1 MTRIVHR
8 AFVALGFAVGFS
20 AFAANVSADGWAG
33 GKGMVAAMELDGTKI
48 LESSCPVKGLSHD
61 YVTCGKDLRDRVKE
75 RLCAQKGKGTH
86 KYLYRVSD
94 SKPTTSSVYCK

>member
-1 MTRIVHR
+1 MIRTVHR
-8 AFVALGFAVGFS
+8 ALVALGLAVGFT

-48 LESSCPVKGLSHD
+48 LERSCPAKGLSHD
-61 YVTCGKDLRDRVKE
+61 YVSCGKELRDTIKE
-75 RLCAQKGKGTH
+75 RLCAAKGKGTH

-94 SKPTTSSVYCK
+94 NKPTTSSVFCR